1 MSTENEIAAVIAD
14 LRRHWPTQ
22 VEISVAADLLESLQ
36 SLLAKK
42 DERLSQARALEAK
55 LQGEINEHE
64 LEIAE
69 LRARCEAVERDAERL
84 CQFERWAD
92 VGFCPHLV
100 FDDDGHWAVSFAGS
114 GPCAQS
120 DEITSHAAIVEPHEW
135 HDSVGEAI
143 DYAIAAQPTQRKE
156 EGK

>member
-1 MSTENEIAAVIAD
+1 VSAENEIAAVIAD

-69 LRARCEAVERDAERL
+69 LRARCEAAENEREALKEYVIGKGWSLATVLANISAANRHKHCEL
-84 CQFERWAD
+84 IPK
-92 VGFCPHLV
+92 G
-100 FDDDGHWAVSFAGS
+100 
-114 GPCAQS
+114 
-120 DEITSHAAIVEPHEW
+120 AAI
-135 HDSVGEAI
+135 DA
-143 DYAIAAQPTQRKE
+143 QRKE
-156 EGK
+156 EGL